1 MTRIHACSLAL
12 IGAALVPATATSAAR
27 AARSDSFAVI
37 ELFSSEGCS
46 SCPPAERLLGELAD
60 DAKRSGRN
68 ILTLEF
74 HVDYWNSLGWAD
86 PFSSAAFTARQQ
98 QYARTLGQRSLYTPQ
113 MIVNGID
120 EFVGSDRGR
129 ARRGVDAALARAGSA
144 RITLRATPGDGAT
157 RVEYQV
163 AGAPQDAVLCVALV
177 ESGLVTRVLRGENSG
192 RTLSHTSVVRAFVT
206 APLAGGGIGSLDLKT
221 GATAGKHSRQAIAFV
236 QDRRTMAILG
246 AAVANL

>member
-1 MTRIHACSLAL
+1 MIRNHACSLAL
-12 IGAALVPATATSAAR
+12 IGVTLVPATVMSPAR
-27 AARSDSFAVI
+27 AARSDSFALV

-60 DAKRSGRN
+60 DAKRTGRN

-74 HVDYWNSLGWAD
+74 HVDYWNSLGWSD
-86 PFSSAAFTARQQ
+86 PFSSAVFTDRQQ
-98 QYARTLGQRSLYTPQ
+98 QYAHALGLRSLYTPQ

-129 ARRGVDAALARAGSA
+129 ARKGVDAALARAGSA
-144 RITLRATPGDGAT
+144 RVTLRATPGDGST

-163 AGAPQDAVLCVALV
+163 AGAPHDAVLCLALV

-192 RTLSHTSVVRAFVT
+192 RTLPHTSVVREFVT
-206 APLAGGGIGSLDLKT
+206 VPLAGGGTGGLDLKT
-221 GATAGKHSRQAIAFV
+221 GAAAGKHPRRAIAFV

-246 AAVANL
+246 VAVSEF